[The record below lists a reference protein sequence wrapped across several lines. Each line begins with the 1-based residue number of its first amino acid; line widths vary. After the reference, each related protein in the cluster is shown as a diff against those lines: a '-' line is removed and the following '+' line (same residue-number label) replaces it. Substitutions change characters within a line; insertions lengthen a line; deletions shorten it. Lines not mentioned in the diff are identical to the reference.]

1 MLVKWAIKIGTGILL
16 FFAGVL
22 FWHFLKSSFWGGGSK
37 SAKEVIKHQT
47 TLEQI
52 EALGKLELVK
62 YTFKDILEY
71 KIDRPW
77 YKGGNSKTLLIVA
90 GEAVGCIDLTKIKKE
105 HILEKDSV
113 MIIQLPKPELC
124 YVKVN
129 QQDSR
134 VYEVKT
140 GFMTFD
146 EAQLI
151 ETAYKEAEKQV
162 AKTAMESNIM
172 EQTKKNAELILKP
185 TLEQIARK
193 KVVFRYDL
201 TGVKIETE
209 TKPIFQK

>member
-1 MLVKWAIKIGTGILL
+1 MLVKWAIKIGAGILL
-16 FFAGVL
+16 FLAGIL
-22 FWHFLKSSFWGGGSK
+22 FWHFIKSSFWGGSDASK
-37 SAKEVIKHQT
+37 KEVIKHQT

-71 KIDRPW
+71 KVDRPW
-77 YKGGNSKTLLIVA
+77 YQGGDSKTLLIVA
-90 GEAVGCIDLTKIKKE
+90 GEAVGCIDLTKIRKE

-134 VYEVKT
+134 VYEVET

-146 EAQLI
+146 EAKLI

-162 AKTAMESNIM
+162 AKTALESNIM

>member
-1 MLVKWAIKIGTGILL
+1 MLVKWAIKIGTAILL
-16 FFAGVL
+16 FLAGVIS
-22 FWHFLKSSFWGGGSK
+22 WHFIKGSIFGESSK
-37 SAKEVIKHQT
+37 KESIKHQT
-47 TLEQI
+47 ALEQI
-52 EALGKLELVK
+52 EALGKLELVR

-71 KIDRPW
+71 KIERPW
-77 YKGGNSKTLLIVA
+77 YQGGDSKTLLIVA
-90 GEAVGCIDLTKIKKE
+90 GEAVGCIDLTKVKKE

-129 QQDSR
+129 QKDSR
-134 VYEVKT
+134 IYEVKT

-146 EAQLI
+146 DAQLV
-151 ETAYKEAEKQV
+151 ENAYKEAERQV
-162 AKTAMESNIM
+162 EKTALESNIM

-185 TLEQIARK
+185 ILEQIARK